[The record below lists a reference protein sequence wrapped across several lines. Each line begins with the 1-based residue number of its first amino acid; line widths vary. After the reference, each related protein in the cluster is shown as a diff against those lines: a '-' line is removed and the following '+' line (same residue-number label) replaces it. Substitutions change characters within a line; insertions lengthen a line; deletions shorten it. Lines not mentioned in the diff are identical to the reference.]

1 MSIWRQDGAREE
13 RTMTDAIEALAADRA
28 VLLRICAGLT
38 DDDWKAA
45 SGCPGWSVQ
54 DVVTHMGA
62 GFQAMID
69 PAALPDTQGL
79 PFERAQDVIVQARRG
94 LRPDE
99 VVAHYEE
106 VSAKA
111 LGVLADLAGADFGV
125 PLGDAGTYPAS
136 LLPAGYGFDH
146 YTHIRADLF
155 APRGPLAG
163 PPPAADAP
171 RVGYAIDWVEAA
183 IGQQNQPTVTGLAG
197 AAEIVL
203 SGADSRTIRVG
214 PGGPAAASVHSDAE
228 AFLRWIT
235 QRATWEQ
242 AGVQASGDQSVLAA
256 VRQVRVF

>member
-1 MSIWRQDGAREE
+1 MAHAKER

-28 VLLRICAGLT
+28 VLLEICAGLT
-38 DDDWKAA
+38 DDDWKAG

-54 DVVTHMGA
+54 DVVTHMAA
-62 GFQAMID
+62 GFQAVAD

-79 PFERAQDVIVQARRG
+79 PFERAQDAVVEARRG
-94 LRPDE
+94 LTPGE
-99 VVAHYEE
+99 VVALYTEMSE
-106 VSAKA
+106 KA
-111 LGVLADLAGADFGV
+111 LSILRDLAAADFEV

-136 LLPAGYGFDH
+136 VLPAAFCFDH

-163 PPPAADAP
+163 PPPPADEP
-171 RVGYAIDWVEAA
+171 RVGHAIDWIEAA
-183 IGQQNQPTVTGLAG
+183 ISQQNRPALSELTG

-203 SGADSRTIRVG
+203 TGADSRTIRLG
-214 PGGPAAASVHSDAE
+214 PGGAPAASVRSDAE

-242 AGVQASGDQSVLAA
+242 SGVEATGDQTVLAA
-256 VRQVRVF
+256 VHQLSVF